1 LTADS
6 FVGKM
11 MSNSVNFD
19 LFLHMVLAYVASNI
33 RVRNMPPTLTLC
45 V

>member
-33 RVRNMPPTLTLC
+33 SARNITPTTTLC